1 MRISDWSSDVCS
13 SDLRTKGPTMALLA
27 RETDAGLEYAGS
39 AMLTLVESE
48 RESFWQRS
56 EAIGR
61 DGPAI
66 DVPNKA
72 AALWFVPE
80 LRVRVQT
87 LTGDKTLLQNRKSVW

>member
-1 MRISDWSSDVCS
+1 MAY
-13 SDLRTKGPTMALLA
+13 DLGLEGIVSRRVDSKYRSGRTTSWLKIKCFAEEIFTVIGVERTKGPTMALLA

-61 DGPAI
+61 ED
-66 DVPNKA
+66 
-72 AALWFVPE
+72 
-80 LRVRVQT
+80 
-87 LTGDKTLLQNRKSVW
+87 RKSTRLNSSH